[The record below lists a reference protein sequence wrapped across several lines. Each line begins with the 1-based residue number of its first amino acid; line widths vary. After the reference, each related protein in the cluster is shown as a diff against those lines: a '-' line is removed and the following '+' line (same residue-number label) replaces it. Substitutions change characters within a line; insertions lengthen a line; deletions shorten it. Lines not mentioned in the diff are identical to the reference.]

1 MKIARGLKKNGDG
14 RFTCTSGSL
23 QRHFK
28 VILRFVTRTD
38 AVIFI
43 TRKGKNDLVL
53 MSYKHYMRLSGELED
68 VKHALE
74 RILDSGV
81 NS

>member
-1 MKIARGLKKNGDG
+1 MKIARGLKKTADG

-38 AVIFI
+38 AVIYI

-53 MSYKHYMRLSGELED
+53 MSYRDYLRISDELEEVKRAIQRMHNSGE
-68 VKHALE
+68 
-74 RILDSGV
+74 DS
-81 NS
+81 

>member
-1 MKIARGLKKNGDG
+1 MKIARGLKKTGDG

-53 MSYKHYMRLSGELED
+53 MSYKHYMRLSGELEELKRA
-68 VKHALE
+68 VRRMLNPEKGE
-74 RILDSGV
+74 
-81 NS
+81 